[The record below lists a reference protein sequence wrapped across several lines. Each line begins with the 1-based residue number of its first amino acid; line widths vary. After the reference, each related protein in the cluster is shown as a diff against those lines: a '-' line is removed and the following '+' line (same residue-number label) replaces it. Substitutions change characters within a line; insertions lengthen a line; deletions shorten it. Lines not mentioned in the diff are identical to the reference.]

1 MQVMPVKQE
10 KGEEASD
17 KIMPNFQAIKLCTMM
32 NLPPFG
38 NIRLTNPVRD
48 GKVNIDFYFLRSLP
62 TADRALKRRTEQ

>member
-1 MQVMPVKQE
+1 MQVMSVKPE

-48 GKVNIDFYFLRSLP
+48 GKVNIGFYFLRSLP